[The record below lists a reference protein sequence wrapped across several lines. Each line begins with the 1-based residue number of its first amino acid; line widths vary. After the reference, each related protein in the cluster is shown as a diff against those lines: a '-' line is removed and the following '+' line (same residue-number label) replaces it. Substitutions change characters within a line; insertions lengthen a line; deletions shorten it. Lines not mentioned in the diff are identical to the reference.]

1 MKTATTAACST
12 SLIALAAFF
21 ATSIPF
27 AAQAELVVN
36 YPSGSECQT
45 LIAGQWMDSGEVCVK
60 VDGTDLLVT
69 YEMNTDEHW
78 QLMEAQL
85 WAGVGDDPVSA
96 GMPANKKGN
105 PQIGKFPFPS
115 GDITGQTS
123 YTFKVPLTTFGAAVP
138 EDLCDTSALLAG
150 HAAVRQDNG
159 ADGYNTQTGWID
171 GDQILAGGSWA
182 MFASIDFTCPVV
194 MDMALPPAE
203 VTCSNETAF
212 ALGEMTFVKDSDA
225 LTVMEKNNPTSRWG
239 WQVTVPPGDGTLEKD
254 IYAGAGQNDISKGTL
269 VGTLTITRA
278 GDDVT
283 VAYNMFDNA
292 TMSATHLY
300 VGTDY
305 VPTTAPGQYG
315 NLHELTDASD
325 DEFTV
330 TVSGAADQ
338 PLYVVAHAAVAVC
351 K

>member
-1 MKTATTAACST
+1 MKTATAVFST
-12 SLIALAAFF
+12 SLVALAAFF
-21 ATSIPF
+21 VTSYPF
-27 AAQAELVVN
+27 AAQAELVAN

-60 VDGTDLLVT
+60 VEGTDLLVT
-69 YEMNTDEHW
+69 YNMNTDDNW

-85 WAGVGDDPVSA
+85 WAGKGDDPVAA

-123 YTFKVPLTTFGAAVP
+123 YTFTVPLTTFGAAVP

-171 GDQILAGGSWA
+171 GQQILDGGSWA
-182 MFASIDFTCPVV
+182 MFASIDFTCPV
-194 MDMALPPAE
+194 MEMAPLPVEPE
-203 VTCSNETAF
+203 CSNETAF
-212 ALGEMTFVKDSDA
+212 ALGEKTFVADSDD
-225 LTVMEKNNPTSRWG
+225 LTLKNARWG
-239 WQVTVPPGDGTLEKD
+239 WQITVPAGDTAKPIVKD
-254 IYAGAGQNDISKGTL
+254 IYAGAGQNDLTKGTL
-269 VGTLTITRA
+269 VGTLTITRQ
-278 GDDVT
+278 GDQVN
-283 VAYNMFDNA
+283 VAYEMFDVA
-292 TMSATHLY
+292 TMSETHLY
-300 VGTDY
+300 VGTKN
-305 VPTTAPGQYG
+305 VATTAPGKYG
-315 NLHELTDASD
+315 HLHELTDASD

-330 TVSGAADQ
+330 TASNADI
-338 PLYVVAHAAVAVC
+338 LYIVAHAATTVC

>member
-1 MKTATTAACST
+1 MKTATATFSF
-12 SLIALAAFF
+12 SLVALAAFF
-21 ATSIPF
+21 VTSYPC

-60 VDGTDLLVT
+60 VDGTNLLVT
-69 YEMNTDEHW
+69 YNMNTDDRW
-78 QLMEAQL
+78 QLTEAHL
-85 WAGVGDDPVSA
+85 WAGVGDTPQTA

-105 PQIGKFPFPS
+105 PQIGQFPFVS
-115 GDITGQTS
+115 GDITGETTYQFT
-123 YTFKVPLTTFGAAVP
+123 VPLTTFGAAAP
-138 EDLCDTSALLAG
+138 EDLCGTSALLAG
-150 HAAVRQDNG
+150 HAAVRQNNG

-171 GDQILAGGSWA
+171 GQQILAGGSWA
-182 MFASIDFTCPVV
+182 MYASIDFTCPV
-194 MDMALPPAE
+194 MDTALPPAE
-203 VTCSNETAF
+203 LTCSNETAF

-239 WQVTVPPGDGTLEKD
+239 WQITVPPGDGTLEKD
-254 IYAGAGQNDISKGTL
+254 IYAGAGQNDINKGTL
-269 VGTLTITRA
+269 VGTLTVTRA

-300 VGTDY
+300 VGTGY
-305 VPTTAPGQYG
+305 VPTVAPGQYG

-330 TVSGAADQ
+330 TVSGSAGQ
-338 PLYVVAHAAVAVC
+338 NLYVVGHAAVAVC